1 MTSQAY
7 DKVLLHKAKVI
18 ERCVA
23 RAREE
28 HIATQGHFST
38 DHTRQDAAVL
48 NLQRSCEA
56 ALDMAQRVIS
66 QKGWG
71 VAETS
76 KDLFVVLQRQQ
87 VMEAALAKTLINMV
101 GFRTLAVHDYEE
113 LNSRHRRVHYLQGLH
128 LFVVILGAD
137 GQAIFQCKKLVSH
150 PVKTD
155 FESSSHALCLHPR

>member
-28 HIATQGHFST
+28 HVASQGHFST

-48 NLQRSCEA
+48 NLQRACEA

-66 QKGWG
+66 MQGWG
-71 VAETS
+71 IAETS
-76 KDLFVVLQRQQ
+76 RDLFVVLQRQH
-87 VMEAALAKTLINMV
+87 VIEAALTKTLINMV
-101 GFRTLAVHDYEE
+101 GFRNLAVHDYEE
-113 LNSRHRRVHYLQGLH
+113 LNYDIVESIINKDCTDLLSFSQ
-128 LFVVILGAD
+128 
-137 GQAIFQCKKLVSH
+137 QM
-150 PVKTD
+150 VKQ
-155 FESSSHALCLHPR
+155 FFSLKS

>member
-28 HIATQGHFST
+28 HEASQGHFST

-48 NLQRSCEA
+48 NLQRACEA

-66 QKGWG
+66 QQGWG
-71 VAETS
+71 IAETS
-76 KDLFVVLQRQQ
+76 KDLFVVLQRQH
-87 VMEAALAKTLINMV
+87 VIEAALTKTLINMV
-101 GFRTLAVHDYEE
+101 GFRNLAVHDYEE
-113 LNSRHRRVHYLQGLH
+113 LNYDIVESIINKDCTDLLSFSEQM
-128 LFVVILGAD
+128 
-137 GQAIFQCKKLVSH
+137 
-150 PVKTD
+150 VKQ
-155 FESSSHALCLHPR
+155 FFSVKS

>member
-28 HIATQGHFST
+28 YKETQGHFST

-76 KDLFVVLQRQQ
+76 KDLFVVLQRQH
-87 VMEAALAKTLINMV
+87 VIEAALAKTLINMV
-101 GFRTLAVHDYEE
+101 GFRNLAVHDYEE
-113 LNSRHRRVHYLQGLH
+113 LNYDIVESIINKDCTDLLSFSEQM
-128 LFVVILGAD
+128 
-137 GQAIFQCKKLVSH
+137 
-150 PVKTD
+150 VKQ
-155 FESSSHALCLHPR
+155 FFSLKS

>member
-28 HIATQGHFST
+28 HIASQGHFST

-48 NLQRSCEA
+48 NLQRACEA

-66 QKGWG
+66 MQGWG
-71 VAETS
+71 ISETS
-76 KDLFVVLQRQQ
+76 KDLFAVLQRQH
-87 VMEAALAKTLINMV
+87 VIESALAKTLINMV
-101 GFRTLAVHDYEE
+101 GFRNLAVHDYEE
-113 LNSRHRRVHYLQGLH
+113 LNYDIVESIINKDCTDLLSFSEQM
-128 LFVVILGAD
+128 
-137 GQAIFQCKKLVSH
+137 
-150 PVKTD
+150 VKQ
-155 FESSSHALCLHPR
+155 FFSLKS

>member
-28 HIATQGHFST
+28 HIASQGHFST

-48 NLQRSCEA
+48 NLQRACEA

-66 QKGWG
+66 MQGWG
-71 VAETS
+71 IAETS
-76 KDLFVVLQRQQ
+76 KDLFAVLQRHQ
-87 VMEAALAKTLINMV
+87 VIKTDLAKTLINMV
-101 GFRTLAVHDYEE
+101 GFRNLAVHDYEE
-113 LNSRHRRVHYLQGLH
+113 LNYDIVESIINKDCTDLLSFSEQM
-128 LFVVILGAD
+128 
-137 GQAIFQCKKLVSH
+137 
-150 PVKTD
+150 VKQ
-155 FESSSHALCLHPR
+155 FFSLKS

>member
-28 HIATQGHFST
+28 HIAAQGHFAT

-48 NLQRSCEA
+48 SLQRACEA

-66 QKGWG
+66 QQGWG
-71 VAETS
+71 IAETS
-76 KDLFVVLQRQQ
+76 KDLFAVLQHQH
-87 VMEAALAKTLINMV
+87 VIEPALAKTLINMV
-101 GFRTLAVHDYEE
+101 GFRNLAMHDYDE
-113 LNSRHRRVHYLQGLH
+113 LNYDIVES
-128 LFVVILGAD
+128 I
-137 GQAIFQCKKLVSH
+137 IKKDCTDLLSFSEQM
-150 PVKTD
+150 VKQ
-155 FESSSHALCLHPR
+155 FFSLKS